1 MITSDQ
7 RKQIERMA
15 YDAVK
20 ALTGEQ
26 VKVKLDYYRNV
37 GIIDD
42 RVKHGKFRVQTQHI
56 AYSSFFFVISNF
68 SIITLMPKY
77 RKDIVKNGFDITT

>member
-1 MITSDQ
+1 MITIEQ

-15 YDAVK
+15 YDAIK

-37 GIIDD
+37 DAQGDI
-42 RVKHGKFRVQTQHI
+42 VKSGTFRVTTSQSKT
-56 AYSSFFFVISNF
+56 YSSFFISINDY
-68 SIITLMPKY
+68 SITSLMPRY
-77 RKDIVKNGFDITT
+77 KD